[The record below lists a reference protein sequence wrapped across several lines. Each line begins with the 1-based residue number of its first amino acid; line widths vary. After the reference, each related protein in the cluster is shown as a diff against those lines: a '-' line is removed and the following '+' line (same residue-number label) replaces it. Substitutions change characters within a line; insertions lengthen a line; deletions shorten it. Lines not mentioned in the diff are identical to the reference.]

1 MRPRFFTAPIVA
13 VAALVLLGATVGGLV
28 LANQPSPQ
36 ATPEP
41 TATPVPAPTAEPA
54 PTVVPVQAGT
64 QPAPTVVPGQTGTQ
78 AAPTVVPA
86 QAGTQPAPTVVP
98 AQAGTQPAPTVVPA
112 QAGTQGGGTG
122 NLAPFELPP
131 LPPKSVDVVDVVSV
145 ESRSPAPSR
154 PVSRAEREAAAAEA
168 KSQQGEVY
176 TWQDGERTLGAVLQD
191 DLVVQDTASIKSG
204 DVVVVKGGDTSI
216 VEGRAGGGG
225 SEPVFRSESGG
236 GLMTLPGG
244 ILLALDPQWEQAQV
258 DEFFDRNGISADRI
272 SELGFIPNGFV
283 VETEPG
289 FPSLELANALADQ
302 EGVTVSS
309 PNWWREVQ
317 AK

>member
-1 MRPRFFTAPIVA
+1 M
-13 VAALVLLGATVGGLV
+13 
-28 LANQPSPQ
+28 
-36 ATPEP
+36 
-41 TATPVPAPTAEPA
+41 
-54 PTVVPVQAGT
+54 
-64 QPAPTVVPGQTGTQ
+64 
-78 AAPTVVPA
+78 
-86 QAGTQPAPTVVP
+86 
-98 AQAGTQPAPTVVPA
+98 
-112 QAGTQGGGTG
+112 
-122 NLAPFELPP
+122 
-131 LPPKSVDVVDVVSV
+131 DVVEVVSV

-176 TWQDGERTLGAVLQD
+176 TWQDGDRTLGAVLQD
-191 DLVVQDTASIKSG
+191 DLVVLDTASIKAD

-216 VEGRAGGGG
+216 VEQRGGSGG

-236 GLMTLPGG
+236 ELMTLPGG
-244 ILLALDPQWEQAQV
+244 ILLALDPQWDQAQV
-258 DEFFDRNGISADRI
+258 DDFFDRNGISADRV

-302 EGVTVSS
+302 DGVTVSS

>member
-1 MRPRFFTAPIVA
+1 MRPRFFTAPVA
-13 VAALVLLGATVGGLV
+13 ALAALVLLGATVGGLV
-28 LANQPSPQ
+28 LANQPAPQ
-36 ATPEP
+36 ATP
-41 TATPVPAPTAEPA
+41 
-54 PTVVPVQAGT
+54 
-64 QPAPTVVPGQTGTQ
+64 
-78 AAPTVVPA
+78 APTVVPA

-98 AQAGTQPAPTVVPA
+98 AQAGTQPVPTVVPAQAGTQPVPTVVPAQAGTQPVPTVVPAQAGTQPAPTVVPA
-112 QAGTQGGGTG
+112 QAGTQGPGGAPT
-122 NLAPFELPP
+122 APFELPP
-131 LPPKSVDVVDVVSV
+131 LPPKSLEIVSV

-154 PVSRAEREAAAAEA
+154 PVSRSEREAAAAAA
-168 KSQQGEVY
+168 KKQQGEVY
-176 TWQDGERTLGAVLQD
+176 TWQDGDRTLRAVLQD

-216 VEGRAGGGG
+216 VEGRAGQGG

-244 ILLALDPQWEQAQV
+244 VLLALDAKWNQAQV
-258 DEFFDRNGISADRI
+258 DDFFDRNGISADRV

-289 FPSLELANALADQ
+289 FPSLELANTLAGQD
-302 EGVTVSS
+302 GVTASS

>member
-1 MRPRFFTAPIVA
+1 MRPRFFTAPVVA

-28 LANQPSPQ
+28 LANQPAPQ
-36 ATPEP
+36 ATPEPTATQGPTATPEP
-41 TATPVPAPTAEPA
+41 TATPVPAPTAE
-54 PTVVPVQAGT
+54 
-64 QPAPTVVPGQTGTQ
+64 
-78 AAPTVVPA
+78 
-86 QAGTQPAPTVVP
+86 PAPTVVP

-112 QAGTQGGGTG
+112 QAGTQGPAQAGWGEPGGAPT
-122 NLAPFELPP
+122 APFELPP
-131 LPPKSVDVVDVVSV
+131 LPPKSVDVVEVVSV

-176 TWQDGERTLGAVLQD
+176 TWQDGDRTLGAVLQD
-191 DLVVQDTASIKSG
+191 DLVVQDTASIKAD

-216 VEGRAGGGG
+216 VEQRGGSGG

-236 GLMTLPGG
+236 ELMTLPGG
-244 ILLALDPQWEQAQV
+244 ILLALDPQWDQAQV
-258 DEFFDRNGISADRI
+258 DDFFDRNGISADRV

-302 EGVTVSS
+302 DGVTVSS

>member
-1 MRPRFFTAPIVA
+1 MRPRFFTAPVVA

-28 LANQPSPQ
+28 LANQPAPPQ
-36 ATPEP
+36 ATPEPTATQGPTATLEP

-64 QPAPTVVPGQTGTQ
+64 QPAPTVVP
-78 AAPTVVPA
+78 
-86 QAGTQPAPTVVP
+86 
-98 AQAGTQPAPTVVPA
+98 A

-122 NLAPFELPP
+122 NLGAFELPP
-131 LPPKSVDVVDVVSV
+131 LPPKSVDVVEVVSV

-176 TWQDGERTLGAVLQD
+176 TWQDGDRTLGAVLQD
-191 DLVVQDTASIKSG
+191 DLVVLDTASIKSD

-216 VEGRAGGGG
+216 VEQRGGSGG

-236 GLMTLPGG
+236 ELMTLPGG
-244 ILLALDPQWEQAQV
+244 ILLALDAQWDQAQV
-258 DEFFDRNGISADRI
+258 DDFFDRNGISADRI

-302 EGVTVSS
+302 DGVTVSS

>member
-1 MRPRFFTAPIVA
+1 MIPRFFTAPVVA

-28 LANQPSPQ
+28 LANQPSSPPPAPADAGTQ
-36 ATPEP
+36 GNGGGDQPTPVP

-54 PTVVPVQAGT
+54 PTVVP
-64 QPAPTVVPGQTGTQ
+64 
-78 AAPTVVPA
+78 A
-86 QAGTQPAPTVVP
+86 QAGTQPAPTV
-98 AQAGTQPAPTVVPA
+98 APA

-131 LPPKSVDVVDVVSV
+131 LPPKSVDVVEVVSV

-154 PVSRAEREAAAAEA
+154 PVSRAEREAAAVEA
-168 KSQQGEVY
+168 RSQQGEVY
-176 TWQDGERTLGAVLQD
+176 TWQDGDRTLGAVLQD

-216 VEGRAGGGG
+216 VEGRAGGG

-236 GLMTLPGG
+236 ELMTLPGG
-244 ILLALDPQWEQAQV
+244 ILLALDADWDQGQV

-302 EGVTVSS
+302 DGVTVSS

>member
-1 MRPRFFTAPIVA
+1 MRPRFFTAPVVA

-28 LANQPSPQ
+28 LANQPAPQ
-36 ATPEP
+36 ATPEPTATQGPTATPEP
-41 TATPVPAPTAEPA
+41 TATPVPAPTAE
-54 PTVVPVQAGT
+54 
-64 QPAPTVVPGQTGTQ
+64 
-78 AAPTVVPA
+78 
-86 QAGTQPAPTVVP
+86 PAPTVVP

-112 QAGTQGGGTG
+112 QAGPTHRRAGRNPGGGHG
-122 NLAPFELPP
+122 GVPRPP
-131 LPPKSVDVVDVVSV
+131 SSCRRFRRSRWMWSV

-176 TWQDGERTLGAVLQD
+176 TWQDGDRTLGAVLQD
-191 DLVVQDTASIKSG
+191 DLVVQDTASIKAD

-216 VEGRAGGGG
+216 VEQRGGSGG

-236 GLMTLPGG
+236 ELMTLPGG
-244 ILLALDPQWEQAQV
+244 VLLALDPQWDQAQV
-258 DEFFDRNGISADRI
+258 DDFFDRNGISADRV

-302 EGVTVSS
+302 DGVTVSS